1 MFSTLSRVINANV
14 NYMLRYFRM
23 NILSP
28 SLLFPILWNRV
39 GKMRLYVGKSQ
50 LLARFSRNEFS
61 LDSKATI
68 GVEFQTCT
76 IVIEPGDDATIVD
89 IEGVSR
95 KLAATLD
102 TKEGDAQSEELE
114 ISVLGSDSLVEE
126 EAGLTRSLNLL
137 DGPWTSI
144 CPEVAKCGSLK
155 YKNLNFQLMK

>member
-1 MFSTLSRVINANV
+1 
-14 NYMLRYFRM
+14 
-23 NILSP
+23 
-28 SLLFPILWNRV
+28 
-39 GKMRLYVGKSQ
+39 MRLYVGKSQ

-126 EAGLTRSLNLL
+126 EAGLTRTRSPRITKSLR
-137 DGPWTSI
+137 WTVDIDMSRS
-144 CPEVAKCGSLK
+144 G
-155 YKNLNFQLMK
+155 